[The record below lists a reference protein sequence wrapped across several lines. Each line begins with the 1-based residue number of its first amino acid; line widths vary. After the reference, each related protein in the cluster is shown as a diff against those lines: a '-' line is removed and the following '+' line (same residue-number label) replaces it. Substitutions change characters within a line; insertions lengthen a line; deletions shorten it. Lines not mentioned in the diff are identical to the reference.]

1 MDRITGKR
9 RGRARETPQ
18 LSNAIAEGES
28 ASSLLTGHGETGA
41 DGFGSQ
47 EEPSGADWDA
57 LVNALVSNTSR
68 KTSAA
73 MAYHPEPEATMIE
86 TPTGWVRVIEGE
98 AGYTLNTGETI
109 KI

>member
-9 RGRARETPQ
+9 RGRPRETPQ

-28 ASSLLTGHGETGA
+28 ASSLLAGHRETRT
-41 DGFGSQ
+41 DGLGSQ

-57 LVNALVSNTSR
+57 LVSALVSNTSR
-68 KTSAA
+68 KKSAA
-73 MAYHPEPEATMIE
+73 MAYHPKPQESMIE